1 MNELALPVLESS
13 LKPAD
18 VGVTPEQRALLSD
31 IDRSCRW
38 PVLFLFANAL
48 LWLMAGT
55 VLAIISSIKM
65 HSPGFLADW
74 AWLTFGRVRP
84 AHLNTEVYGFASQAA
99 MGMAIWLMCRLSRVP
114 LIRGGYV
121 VIGTIFWNIGVTV
134 GVAGILAGDST
145 SIEWLEMPAYA
156 TPLLFISYALVAVW
170 AVMIFGLRRERH
182 LYVSQWYLLAALF
195 WFPWLYSAASM
206 LLVLHPVRGTV
217 QAAVNWWFAHNVLGL
232 WFTPIGLAAIY
243 YLIPKVIGRPIHS
256 YYLSI
261 LGFWSLA
268 LFYNWNGIH
277 HLVGGPMPAW
287 LISIS
292 IVASVMMVIPVV
304 TVAINHHMTMVGHFH
319 KLKYSP
325 TLRFI
330 VFGAMCYTA
339 VSLQGSSMALRSV
352 SEIAHFTHH
361 TIAHAHLG
369 MYAFFTMVAFGS
381 MYYIVP
387 RLTLRE
393 WPSARLI
400 YLHFWTAAL
409 GIMLYVIPLL
419 VGGVLQGLAMNNPD
433 IPFLKTVEITKP
445 FLVNRSV
452 AGLIITVGHMA
463 LLANFIWIVARH
475 FGPYREPS
483 PRIIGAVQPLLS
495 TSAIAKPTPDFEV

>member
-1 MNELALPVLESS
+1 MNELALPVLEPSI
-13 LKPAD
+13 KPAD

-48 LWLMAGT
+48 LWLMVGT
-55 VLAIISSIKM
+55 LLAIISSIKV

-121 VIGTIFWNIGVTV
+121 IIGTIFWNIGVTV

-206 LLVLHPVRGTV
+206 LLVLYPVRGTV

-393 WPSARLI
+393 WPSAGLI
-400 YLHFWTAAL
+400 YLHFWTAVL

-419 VGGVLQGLAMNNPD
+419 VGGVLQCLAMNNPD

-445 FLVNRSV
+445 FLINRSV

-463 LLANFIWIVARH
+463 FLANFIWIVARH

-483 PRIIGAVQPLLS
+483 PRILGAVQPLLS

>member
-1 MNELALPVLESS
+1 VNETVATMAERP
-13 LKPAD
+13 LKPTEIGIA
-18 VGVTPEQRALLSD
+18 TEQRALLSD

-55 VLAIISSIKM
+55 VLAIISSIRM
-65 HSPGFLADW
+65 HAPGFLANW

-99 MGMAIWLMCRLSRVP
+99 IGMAIWLMCRLSRVP
-114 LIRGGYV
+114 LMQGWQ
-121 VIGTIFWNIGVTV
+121 VILGTIFWNIGVTV
-134 GVAGILAGDST
+134 GVWGILAGDST
-145 SIEWLEMPAYA
+145 GIEWLEMPAYA
-156 TPLLFISYALVAVW
+156 TPMLFVSYALVAIW
-170 AVMIFGLRRERH
+170 AVMTFGLRRERH

-206 LLVLHPVRGTV
+206 LLVLQPARGTV

-292 IVASVMMVIPVV
+292 IVASVMMIIPVV
-304 TVAINHHMTMVGHFH
+304 TVAINHHMTMVGHFRR
-319 KLKYSP
+319 LKHSP

-433 IPFLKTVEITKP
+433 IPFLKTVELTKP
-445 FLVNRSV
+445 FLVNRSA
-452 AGLIITVGHMA
+452 AGLIITVGHVA
-463 LLANFIWIVARH
+463 FVANFIWILVRH

-483 PRIIGAVQPLLS
+483 LRLLTTERPALAALATS
-495 TSAIAKPTPDFEV
+495 TSVRDFEV